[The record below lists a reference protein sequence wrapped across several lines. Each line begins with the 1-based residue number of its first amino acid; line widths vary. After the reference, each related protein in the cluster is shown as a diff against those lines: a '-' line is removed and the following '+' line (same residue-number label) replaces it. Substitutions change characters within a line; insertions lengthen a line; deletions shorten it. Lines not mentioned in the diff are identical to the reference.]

1 MSTNELNSASIK
13 KLKVGELKAELSKR
27 NPPIFLG
34 RKDELAKR
42 LLKVVN
48 HGLPKSDEDGHAAM
62 AVVSDTINTH
72 TDAEGEANKL

>member
-27 NPPIFLG
+27 NLPILG
-34 RKDELAKR
+34 RKDELAER